1 MRSSA
6 AVPANG
12 NSNKMRLKAW
22 HANLR
27 ADLHSSDEVRT
38 ARTPPLGLPTL
49 DRLAEFEFQGW
60 SQRAEK
66 GKPEPHSLPQKPRRH
81 VYKVVISMT
90 PEFYVRTFE
99 HHAGTFNRVEV
110 AAGTWMGRAHVNDPR
125 QGGEVATCHC
135 DRGIIEG
142 RGSWEGLP
150 LLSSVDRFHS
160 DVCPDH
166 NIVKV
171 ANSLS
176 QFFLRIFQILADM
189 AAAIPSG
196 GTLLDTFKKSFT
208 DVPVDAE
215 KNNAIHTA
223 EFLDASESLTT
234 MFGRTYPRPL
244 TIVHTMRD
252 S

>member
-1 MRSSA
+1 MKYVQRGPRHLAYPLWTAWPSLNFRA
-6 AVPANG
+6 GVNG
-12 NSNKMRLKAW
+12 LK
-22 HANLR
+22 R
-27 ADLHSSDEVRT
+27 GSQS
-38 ARTPPLGLPTL
+38 RTPCPKNPV
-49 DRLAEFEFQGW
+49 DM
-60 SQRAEK
+60 SN
-66 GKPEPHSLPQKPRRH
+66 
-81 VYKVVISMT
+81 KVVISMT

-160 DVCPDH
+160 NVCPDH

-176 QFFLRIFQILADM
+176 ILLADL
-189 AAAIPSG
+189 PDTSRYGSG
-196 GTLLDTFKKSFT
+196 NPIRRHSPRH
-208 DVPVDAE
+208 VQEVV
-215 KNNAIHTA
+215 HRC
-223 EFLDASESLTT
+223 AS
-234 MFGRTYPRPL
+234 
-244 TIVHTMRD
+244 
-252 S
+252 